1 MNANV
6 YAEKF
11 NDLNELVSNLAKN
24 NDWFEPGDR
33 EVIELRVDAVHAT
46 VVRDWTSITLTVV
59 RCCENHQGEKPDPE
73 VKLVVSL
80 LTNACTVKAM
90 DFSDVNFTTAED
102 FYRTGVDRIELAL
115 EVINALVDHLE
126 A

>member
-11 NDLNELVSNLAKN
+11 NDLNEVMFNLVETHGWFKP
-24 NDWFEPGDR
+24 NDQ

-46 VVRDWTSITLTVV
+46 VVRDWASIAVTVV

-73 VKLVVSL
+73 VKFVMSL
-80 LTNACTVKAM
+80 LTNASTVKAM

-102 FYRTGVDRIELAL
+102 FFRTGADRIELAL
-115 EVINALVDHLE
+115 EVINALVDHLQ